1 MKKISIY
8 ILIIITLVG
17 ILTPVMQVNAVYG
30 TCWLK
35 GKVEGKSPYMTPN
48 ECTNKKGDWQDDGT
62 PLPPKPN
69 GPDEDFQTYNKGTCW
84 YRENAIGTYP
94 NMTPNECTEK
104 SGEWQDEGEKVP
116 GPPNGPRDGL
126 VPPGGAV
133 IVVTPSSYPDC
144 TTAAT
149 NLKDGW
155 GWENGKS
162 CKITEVSIFSNCTDA
177 ATNLK
182 DGWGWENGK
191 SCKDNFYYPLAP
203 LTLDG
208 TDGKF
213 DPSQKNALGAYLN
226 MMMKL
231 IIGLASVMAVVMIVI
246 GGVEYMTSDL
256 VFSKESAKQRISEA
270 VLGLLVALGAYALL
284 NTINPDLLQTDLD
297 TLGNIKVEVDLET
310 PIVNDVGTPPGKTT
324 SCAEGIVKTTINMF
338 ACANIVQNINL
349 LLSDSRAAKLNITG
363 GGYRSYEEQKRLRIA
378 NCNGNFTSKE
388 AFCKPLTALPGESN
402 HNNGKAFDL
411 RCDGQT
417 IRTTDNK
424 CYIWLT
430 ANASKY
436 GLRNLNG
443 EPWHWSVDGR

>member
-1 MKKISIY
+1 
-8 ILIIITLVG
+8 
-17 ILTPVMQVNAVYG
+17 
-30 TCWLK
+30 
-35 GKVEGKSPYMTPN
+35 
-48 ECTNKKGDWQDDGT
+48 
-62 PLPPKPN
+62 
-69 GPDEDFQTYNKGTCW
+69 
-84 YRENAIGTYP
+84 
-94 NMTPNECTEK
+94 
-104 SGEWQDEGEKVP
+104 
-116 GPPNGPRDGL
+116 
-126 VPPGGAV
+126 
-133 IVVTPSSYPDC
+133 
-144 TTAAT
+144 
-149 NLKDGW
+149 
-155 GWENGKS
+155 
-162 CKITEVSIFSNCTDA
+162 
-177 ATNLK
+177 
-182 DGWGWENGK
+182 
-191 SCKDNFYYPLAP
+191 
-203 LTLDG
+203 
-208 TDGKF
+208 
-213 DPSQKNALGAYLN
+213 

-297 TLGNIKVEVDLET
+297 TLDKVIVEVDLET
-310 PIVNDVGTPPGKTT
+310 PIISDVGTPPGKTT